1 MNNIGSDT
9 GKIVCEQVDT
19 AVRSK
24 IRNGIVNSPVFY
36 KLCGLLSSKLS
47 IELWN
52 QTTSRVVSQLRISVR
67 NL

>member
-36 KLCGLLSSKLS
+36 KLYGLLSSKLS